1 MEGFLGSGGAAL
13 GRRGNP
19 RQGQKGKV
27 QATKTERTDRHQS
40 FCVVCWP
47 GLAWPGSREEL
58 AAKDSVDGAQR
69 GAQVRGREA
78 GARVKGS
85 AQDLPWPPSSPRLP
99 WAVLARTRGLLNEGW
114 VALQDEQE
122 G

>member
-1 MEGFLGSGGAAL
+1 M
-13 GRRGNP
+13 
-19 RQGQKGKV
+19 
-27 QATKTERTDRHQS
+27 
-40 FCVVCWP
+40 
-47 GLAWPGSREEL
+47 
-58 AAKDSVDGAQR
+58 KDSVDRAQR

-85 AQDLPWPPSSPRLP
+85 GRDLPWPPSSLRLP
-99 WAVLARTRGLLNEGW
+99 WAVLARTCGLLDEGR